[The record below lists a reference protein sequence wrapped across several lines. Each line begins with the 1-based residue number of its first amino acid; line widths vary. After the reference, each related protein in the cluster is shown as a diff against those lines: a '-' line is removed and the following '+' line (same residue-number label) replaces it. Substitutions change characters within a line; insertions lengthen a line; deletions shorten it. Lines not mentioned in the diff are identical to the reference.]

1 MSCNFMSC
9 NLVRH
14 FNVRNFQ
21 CPRYK
26 EVSHPTQSNPIHGW
40 SKSTSNSGAIVHP
53 LSLSQ
58 SIKFHLAERASVQSS
73 EWICS
78 TTFHVRNV

>member
-1 MSCNFMSC
+1 MSCNFMSCIFKPC

-26 EVSHPTQSNPIHGW
+26 EVSHPTQS
-40 SKSTSNSGAIVHP
+40 TSNSGAIVHP

-58 SIKFHLAERASVQSS
+58 SIKLHSAERASVQSS

-78 TTFHVRNV
+78 TIR